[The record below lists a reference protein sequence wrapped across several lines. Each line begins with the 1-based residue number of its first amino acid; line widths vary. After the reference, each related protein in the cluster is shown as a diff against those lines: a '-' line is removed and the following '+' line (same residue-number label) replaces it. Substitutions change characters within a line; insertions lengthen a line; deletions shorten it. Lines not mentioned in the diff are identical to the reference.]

1 LANYNLEVE
10 ISPTRTSFASATKG
24 ANRRRGWIAMK
35 LLLSNFSEK
44 LGLDNLPRVRK
55 TIVAIIGGSVL
66 LFGIILIFL
75 PAPSFLVIPAGLA
88 ILATEFVWARRW
100 LQRVR
105 NLIER
110 TRNRFKTGKSA
121 APQNNSPSSPPAS
134 TK

>member
-1 LANYNLEVE
+1 MK
-10 ISPTRTSFASATKG
+10 IS
-24 ANRRRGWIAMK
+24 
-35 LLLSNFSEK
+35 LSKFLEK
-44 LGLDNLPRVRK
+44 LGLNNLPRVRK

-100 LQRVR
+100 LIRVR
-105 NLIER
+105 NLIDK
-110 TRNRFKTGKSA
+110 TRSRFKRNSPPNA
-121 APQNNSPSSPPAS
+121 QNNSPSSPPAS